1 MRRAPIVVGATMAG
15 LAAVVSFHTKS
26 ATLALGTLPV
36 VSVPAGPSTSS
47 VITGPAA
54 PSSTVATSS
63 AATLARSSTTAPP
76 QPTSTSAAPPATGA
90 PATTAAPTTA
100 APTTAAPTTAA
111 PTTAASTTPAPA
123 TTNLPTTV
131 LPPTKTATG
140 AAVNYGYGVLSVSAT
155 VSGTKL
161 TDVAIASINDGGNFR
176 SESIDQQAVPILE
189 QEALQAQSAS
199 IQGVSGAS
207 YTSAGF
213 QQSLQSALSQLGFR

>member
-1 MRRAPIVVGATMAG
+1 MAATMAG

-26 ATLALGTLPV
+26 ATLGLGTVPTV
-36 VSVPAGPSTSS
+36 AVPADSSTSP

-63 AATLARSSTTAPP
+63 ATTLARSSTTAVP
-76 QPTSTSAAPPATGA
+76 QSTSTSAAPPATGA
-90 PATTAAPTTA
+90 PGTNPPTAAVPATN
-100 APTTAAPTTAA
+100 P
-111 PTTAASTTPAPA
+111 PTTAASTTAVPE
-123 TTNLPTTV
+123 TTNPPPTV
-131 LPPTKTATG
+131 LPPTRTAPG

-161 TDVAIASINDGGNFR
+161 TNAAIASINDGGNFR